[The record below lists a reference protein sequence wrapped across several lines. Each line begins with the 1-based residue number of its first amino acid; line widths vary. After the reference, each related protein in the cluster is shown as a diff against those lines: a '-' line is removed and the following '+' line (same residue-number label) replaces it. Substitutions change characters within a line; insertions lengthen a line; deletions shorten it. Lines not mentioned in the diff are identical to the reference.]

1 MKHEQFW
8 KTFYWK
14 AVIFPIFEDF
24 CDTLYYYTS
33 GALVPSWILS
43 SGYSTCRHG
52 FPTGSP
58 VSSQLLKHACRW
70 IGGSKWIQVWT
81 CVCGAL
87 WWIGTPSSVYSR
99 FTPSVPE
106 IYGGS
111 SATLTRIK
119 HVAKMNEWNFGM
131 FNWIDPHFYFLG
143 QGHAS
148 HLNQQPWNV
157 FTALLRSYNAT
168 TQTHFRRLCFACTVF
183 L

>member
-1 MKHEQFW
+1 MSNFGRRFIEKQSFSLFLE
-8 KTFYWK
+8 TF
-14 AVIFPIFEDF
+14 VTPCTTIPVVHLFQVE
-24 CDTLYYYTS
+24 
-33 GALVPSWILS
+33 SWARV
-43 SGYSTCRHG
+43 TPRRHG